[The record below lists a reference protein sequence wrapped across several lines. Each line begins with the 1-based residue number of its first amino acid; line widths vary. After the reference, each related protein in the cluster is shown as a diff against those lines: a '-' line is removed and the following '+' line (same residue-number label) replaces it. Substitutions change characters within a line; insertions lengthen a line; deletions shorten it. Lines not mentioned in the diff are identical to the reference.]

1 MNHYNKLKSINIY
14 NEVIKLPLAKQLL
27 QKSINYETELQSF
40 NTSTNVIEVNEK
52 FLKKYGAIIC
62 MIAVAVA
69 PMASEFCR
77 VKYYQPKEP
86 EGLDKLL
93 LKVQKNYE

>member
-1 MNHYNKLKSINIY
+1 MK
-14 NEVIKLPLAKQLL
+14 
-27 QKSINYETELQSF
+27 
-40 NTSTNVIEVNEK
+40 K

-93 LKVQKNYE
+93 L

>member
-1 MNHYNKLKSINIY
+1 MVRCSWLTNDKKGRKL
-14 NEVIKLPLAKQLL
+14 
-27 QKSINYETELQSF
+27 
-40 NTSTNVIEVNEK
+40 NEK